1 MYLEKEQEEGYP
13 ATVKIVKEESSLVVH
28 ISLKATWGTLTSPD
42 LCGFY
47 DEFEKNAKQ
56 ASIRTETKQ
65 PILSSKK
72 LPDGVIESNLP
83 SPSPPPPQPLSSSLP
98 PPATKKTSPPPLCRG
113 NVIWSYVNLR
123 EGPGTQ
129 YKVIGKAYMKNTFE
143 VLTEDPSWLRVRL
156 ENGTEGWMSKKA
168 ASEFSMTPPSQ
179 SPPASSQDSSRPR
192 SSSKPLSPM

>member
-28 ISLKATWGTLTSPD
+28 ISLKTPWGTLASPD

-72 LPDGVIESNLP
+72 LPDGGIESNLP
-83 SPSPPPPQPLSSSLP
+83 SHLHPPLTASTRDPKNISASSLP
-98 PPATKKTSPPPLCRG
+98 RKRHMELRKPP
-113 NVIWSYVNLR
+113 
-123 EGPGTQ
+123 
-129 YKVIGKAYMKNTFE
+129 
-143 VLTEDPSWLRVRL
+143 
-156 ENGTEGWMSKKA
+156 
-168 ASEFSMTPPSQ
+168 
-179 SPPASSQDSSRPR
+179 
-192 SSSKPLSPM
+192 